1 MPETLPN
8 LSPIFIG
15 FSINISIAFIIV
27 RFLYFPKDRSK
38 SYVFPFMAFNTL
50 IYFILGPLLN
60 TELSIGVGFS
70 LFAIFS
76 ILRYRTESM
85 PIREMT
91 YLFVIT
97 ALPVINGVLAAD
109 RKLFD
114 SLIISG
120 VVVIALFFFE
130 KGWGFGQESSRTII
144 YDKLKLL
151 KPASYNDL
159 LADLRERTGLPITH
173 CHVGK
178 INYARKSA
186 EINIF
191 YDKRDIKTEH

>member
-1 MPETLPN
+1 MPENLPN

-15 FSINISIAFIIV
+15 FGINISIAFIIV

-76 ILRYRTESM
+76 ILRYRTESL

-151 KPASYNDL
+151 KPACYNDL
-159 LADLRERTGLPITH
+159 LADLRERTGLPITR
-173 CHVGK
+173 CRVGK

-186 EINIF
+186 EISIF